1 MHHLNYADAREL
13 LEKVNIERD
22 KEELTFK
29 NIRISYG
36 DTENINLDKNIDEP
50 LTVIVALAE
59 WFAQYMGFKNWSM
72 EMENKSHLFM
82 AEQIITEL
90 MDDDMLSP
98 EGIMQVIR
106 QEIIDEYNKANV
118 LNDFIEK

>member
-1 MHHLNYADAREL
+1 
-13 LEKVNIERD
+13 
-22 KEELTFK
+22 
-29 NIRISYG
+29 
-36 DTENINLDKNIDEP
+36 
-50 LTVIVALAE
+50 
-59 WFAQYMGFKNWSM
+59 M